1 MGWNIQ
7 LPDAEYY
14 ELQSP
19 NLDGLVR
26 EIKDNRTVAIDTE
39 TDGLS
44 IVKCRPYYWSIS
56 WNSTNGRDRR
66 VTLNA
71 DAFPAFKHIF
81 SDYERSWALV
91 NAKFDAH
98 MFANAGF
105 PLNGKLIDVSVMHA
119 LLYEEEP
126 HGLKDMSASLLGW
139 KWSDFTNTFGNIRS
153 NTCVCG
159 GTKASHGPDGNWC
172 KKTSCMEYRQITALD
187 VLHRAER
194 DNPELLVDYAAND
207 AYATWKLKQLLDKEL
222 SEAMTHSLYPDTWPG
237 IRSMHDYFYQTEVP
251 FTRVL
256 YRCERNGL
264 KVNKGYLE
272 EISPEIIKSLE
283 QLKSKMNQ
291 LTGRMMK
298 TAGPDLAKYF
308 IDECR
313 LTPHKMTKGGKSGVK
328 KPSIDTKYL
337 TYVAE
342 EYPDED
348 FGKVAALLV
357 EHGAISKQYSTYIE
371 KMPGRLDV
379 KDYVHA
385 RLNQD
390 VARTGRLSCIAA
402 WTPVTTEE
410 GDKPASEVRVGDRV
424 WTHTGRWRSVLRA
437 FTKGWEDMYD
447 VILCNGSVLTCTNS
461 HKLLLACGRWA
472 TLKEIADEH
481 LQGMGHCS
489 DKPNCCA
496 CSVQVEPGAYN
507 RGYRHRVGDYCAQ
520 CGPCAEAPHVRGGEK
535 GPGEG
540 ALLCLEDGQQEPNAG
555 KYRHTT
561 PALEGGV
568 RRRAWLL
575 DLPAQGQEALR
586 APCSVH
592 GGTGPVGATCD
603 DGSTPHRQRP
613 QEQLPGQPGTD
624 NEEGASSYP
633 LLAGERLHA
642 VEIKEIIYRGRFEV
656 HDFTV
661 EEDASYAACGVFSHN
676 SSDPNMQN
684 VTTGEKDRF
693 HLRNAFICEDDEDMV
708 VADYSQLEMR
718 LLAAAAQEPAMM
730 EIFHKNWDIHTGNAV
745 LMYNIPYEE
754 IVEATAI
761 SKQVKKGKLPE
772 SALTHRVWECLN
784 ARSDVK
790 NIGFGLNYGMKA
802 KAMAARMGCSVADA
816 EAKIERYMAT
826 YPAVR
831 AYFDSAI
838 EEVRECGYAFTLLG
852 RRRSLPD
859 IWAKRDYQ
867 RFRAERQSSNMP
879 IQGTAAEVCKMAMIN
894 ISEDGELEHR
904 YGYLMRLQVHD
915 EIVGT
920 CPKECT
926 EIVKERINEW
936 MSHPFPTDIGVPLLA
951 DVGSGPSWGAA
962 K

>member
-7 LPDAEYY
+7 LPEAEYY
-14 ELQSP
+14 HIQSP
-19 NLDGLVR
+19 SLDGLVR
-26 EIKDNRTVAIDTE
+26 EIQDNRTIAIDTE

-44 IVKCRPYYWSIS
+44 IVHCRPYYWSIS
-56 WNSTNGRDRR
+56 WNSSNGRDRR

-71 DAFPAFKHIF
+71 DTFPAFKYIF
-81 SDYERSWALV
+81 NDYERSWALV

-105 PLNGKLIDVSVMHA
+105 QLRGKLVDVSVMHA

-126 HGLKDMSASLLGW
+126 HGLKDMTASLFGW
-139 KWSDFTNTFGNIRS
+139 KWSDFTNTFGSVRS
-153 NTCVCG
+153 NTCACG

-172 KKTSCMEYRQITALD
+172 KRTGCMEYRQITSLD
-187 VLHRAER
+187 VLRRAEK
-194 DNPELLVDYAAND
+194 DNPDLLVDYAAND

-222 SEAMTHSLYPDTWPG
+222 EDALTHSLYPDTWPG
-237 IRSMHDYFYQTEVP
+237 IKSMHDYFYQTEVP

-264 KVNKGYLE
+264 KVDRGYLE
-272 EISPEIIKSLE
+272 KISPEIIKSLE
-283 QLKSKMNQ
+283 QLRFKING

-348 FGKVAALLV
+348 FGKVAAFLV

-371 KMPGRLDV
+371 KMPGRLDSN
-379 KDYVHA
+379 DCVHS

-390 VARTGRLSCIAA
+390 VARTGRLS
-402 WTPVTTEE
+402 
-410 GDKPASEVRVGDRV
+410 
-424 WTHTGRWRSVLRA
+424 
-437 FTKGWEDMYD
+437 
-447 VILCNGSVLTCTNS
+447 
-461 HKLLLACGRWA
+461 
-472 TLKEIADEH
+472 
-481 LQGMGHCS
+481 
-489 DKPNCCA
+489 
-496 CSVQVEPGAYN
+496 
-507 RGYRHRVGDYCAQ
+507 
-520 CGPCAEAPHVRGGEK
+520 
-535 GPGEG
+535 
-540 ALLCLEDGQQEPNAG
+540 
-555 KYRHTT
+555 
-561 PALEGGV
+561 
-568 RRRAWLL
+568 
-575 DLPAQGQEALR
+575 
-586 APCSVH
+586 
-592 GGTGPVGATCD
+592 
-603 DGSTPHRQRP
+603 
-613 QEQLPGQPGTD
+613 
-624 NEEGASSYP
+624 
-633 LLAGERLHA
+633 
-642 VEIKEIIYRGRFEV
+642 
-656 HDFTV
+656 
-661 EEDASYAACGVFSHN
+661 

-693 HLRNAFICEDDEDMV
+693 HLRNAFICEADEDMV

-772 SALTHRVWECLN
+772 TALTARVWECLN

-802 KAMAARMGCSVADA
+802 KAMALRMGCTVEEA
-816 EAKIERYMAT
+816 EKKIERYMAT

-831 AYFDSAI
+831 AYFDTAI

-867 RFRAERQSSNMP
+867 RFRAERQASNMP

-894 ISEDGELEHR
+894 ISEDGELEHK
-904 YGYLMRLQVHD
+904 YGFRMRMQVHD
-915 EIVGT
+915 EIIGT
-920 CPKECT
+920 CPKEYT
-926 EIVKERINEW
+926 EIVKARINEW
-936 MSHPFPTDIGVPLLA
+936 MAHPFPTDIGVPLLA